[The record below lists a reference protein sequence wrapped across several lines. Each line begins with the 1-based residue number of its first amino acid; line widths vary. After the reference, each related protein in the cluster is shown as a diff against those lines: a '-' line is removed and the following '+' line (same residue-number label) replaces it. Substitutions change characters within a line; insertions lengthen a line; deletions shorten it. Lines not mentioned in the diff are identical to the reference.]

1 MDPNP
6 TREDTPVSLFPF
18 SFCQMRIQQ
27 EGNHPLAKENA
38 FARTQHFWQHY
49 LHILFKYSVWYS
61 VTMTHV
67 E

>member
-6 TREDTPVSLFPF
+6 ISKDTPVSLFPL
-18 SFCQMRIQQ
+18 SFCQMRIQK
-27 EGNHPLAKENA
+27 EGNHPYAKENA
-38 FARTQHFWQHY
+38 FARTQHFWQLY
-49 LHILFKYSVWYS
+49 LHILFKYSMWYS